1 MPQRLRIGDV
11 VRYRDPYMPSQCTG
25 IVIGH
30 PHHAAEHDVV
40 VIAPDPAQGRR
51 WEVLN
56 DDWCSQ
62 PLGRDPL
69 RARRERY
76 RLRQGAPRGFLQK
89 PPRGWSR

>member
-1 MPQRLRIGDV
+1 MAQRLRIGDV
-11 VRYRDPYMPSQCTG
+11 VRYQDPHTSRQFTG
-25 IVIGH
+25 TVIGH
-30 PHHAAEHDVV
+30 PHYAAEHDVV
-40 VIAPDPAQGRR
+40 VIAPDPAQGRI

-62 PLGRDPL
+62 PISRDPL

-76 RLRQGAPRGFLQK
+76 RLRQAAPHGFLQK